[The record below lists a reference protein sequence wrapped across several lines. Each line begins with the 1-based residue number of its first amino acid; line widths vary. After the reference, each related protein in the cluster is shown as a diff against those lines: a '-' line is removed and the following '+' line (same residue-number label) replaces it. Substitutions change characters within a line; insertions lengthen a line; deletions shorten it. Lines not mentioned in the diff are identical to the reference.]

1 MHPHARRTVLTV
13 IKVGLAFAILGYL
26 AYKARDA
33 FLQLS
38 HETIEWRFLAI
49 GLVFTLAFAT
59 LSFVRWHLLIRA
71 LDINI
76 RLVDTLRLGALG
88 FALNFVSPGSIGGDF
103 FKAMFLAHG
112 QPGRRTEA
120 VATVVADRI
129 IGLLTMMMLAS
140 IGILATGLF
149 SAASTDLNVLCR
161 TILLVTILFWIGF
174 ALIASFRGLTGEWL
188 RRRVAKLRLS
198 GKTILRLLDT
208 IDVYREQK
216 PTLLAAFC
224 VSLAMAL
231 CFVTSFY
238 MVARALP
245 IQRPTW
251 SQHLVIVPVAGLAG
265 AIPLTP
271 SGLGIMEYAVQELY
285 KVMPGGSEVR
295 GNDGTLV
302 GIGRRLND
310 IVVAVVGLVFY
321 LRHRREVDEVIAE
334 AEEAADAE

>member
-13 IKVGLAFAILGYL
+13 IKVVLALTILGFLVYQ
-26 AYKARDA
+26 ARDA
-33 FLQLS
+33 FLQLW

-49 GLVFTLAFAT
+49 GLAFTLAFAT

-71 LDINI
+71 LDINM

-129 IGLLTMMMLAS
+129 IGLLTMMLLAS
-140 IGILATGLF
+140 VGILATGLF
-149 SAASTDLNVLCR
+149 DTESTDLKILCR
-161 TILLVTILFWIGF
+161 TILVATVAVWVGF
-174 ALIASFRGLTGEWL
+174 ALILCVRGLTGEWL

-198 GKTILRLLDT
+198 GKTIIRLLDT
-208 IDVYREQK
+208 IDAYRERK
-216 PTLLAAFC
+216 PMLLAAFG

-251 SQHLVIVPVAGLAG
+251 AQHLVIVPIAGLAG
-265 AIPLTP
+265 ALPLTP
-271 SGLGIMEYAVQELY
+271 SGLGVMEYAVKELY
-285 KVMPGGSEVR
+285 EVMPGVTVGS
-295 GNDGTLV
+295 NDGTLV

-321 LRHRREVDEVIAE
+321 LRHRREVDEVFVE
-334 AEEAADAE
+334 AEQAADAE